1 LDLRYACCTAG
12 GAFAIACCILAA
24 GAYSCTYSRSF
35 EADDF
40 GLCKLFHFGYPC
52 FFLVYF
58 LVITL
63 VPALYG
69 VEKNGGGC
77 AMAHLPFEADV
88 IAGIAIFIGMAM
100 DFSLATV
107 MVTDS
112 KNPHNTTKYIPLIP
126 TCKRLCKFNLDS
138 WVVLLFT
145 GLLAKVDTYTDIAFV
160 IIARSCG
167 SALWIPA
174 TVVLSIGI
182 FAGQFGPMCCA
193 VGLVAVV
200 RPFFFFSELKVA
212 ATALTDL

>member
-1 LDLRYACCTAG
+1 MLAATAG
-12 GAFAIACCILAA
+12 GAFAISCVILAA
-24 GAYSCTYSRSF
+24 VAYSCTYSRSF
-35 EADDF
+35 EADE
-40 GLCKLFHFGYPC
+40 LWKCTLFRFGYPC

-58 LVITL
+58 LAITL

-69 VEKNGGGC
+69 VEKDDGGC

-100 DFSLATV
+100 DFSLAMV
-107 MVTDS
+107 MVTKS
-112 KNPHNTTKYIPLIP
+112 KDPDYTAEYIPLIP

-160 IIARSCG
+160 VIAKSCG

-174 TVVLSIGI
+174 
-182 FAGQFGPMCCA
+182 
-193 VGLVAVV
+193 
-200 RPFFFFSELKVA
+200 
-212 ATALTDL
+212 